1 MSAFAK
7 GMNEA
12 ANKGQ
17 GAMANINAGISNVA
31 GAINEMGADA
41 KAQLEK
47 SKAQATQGMTAFK
60 GMTDNM
66 KIKALDWK
74 TRAQAK
80 IAENAA
86 VRNTQ
91 SVEEITKSVTGTLNP
106 IDLAQKAVEKTVDAA
121 HQTGEYV
128 GARRDEAKAGYIEG
142 KRKEEERIAAAKAAA
157 NTPTTGGRR
166 RRRRRTRRKK
176 RRKSRKSRRRKR
188 RKSKKKKKRKS
199 RRRRS
204 RRRRR

>member
-1 MSAFAK
+1 MEAVQSGMSDGVK
-7 GMNEA
+7 Q
-12 ANKGQ
+12 GQ
-17 GAMANINAGISNVA
+17 GAMDNINAGISNVT
-31 GAINEMGADA
+31 GAINEIGADA

-66 KIKALDWK
+66 KNKALDWK

-80 IAENAA
+80 MAETAA

-91 SVEEITKSVTGTLNP
+91 SVEDITKSVTGTLNP
-106 IDLAQKAVEKTVDAA
+106 IELAQGAVEKTIEAA

-142 KRKEEERIAAAKAAA
+142 KRKEEERIAAAKTA
-157 NTPTTGGRR
+157 TVGGRR

-176 RRKSRKSRRRKR
+176 RRKSRK
-188 RKSKKKKKRKS
+188 
-199 RRRRS
+199 
-204 RRRRR
+204 